1 MSTLHVVYRRAVG
14 VDCPVAAFSDESA
27 AVLCIAH
34 LPRKEGVWHE
44 IGTLPLDPG
53 PEVDL

>member
-1 MSTLHVVYRRAVG
+1 VNTLYVVYRRAVG
-14 VDCPVAAFSDESA
+14 VDYPVAAFSDESA
-27 AVLCIAH
+27 AVLCVANF
-34 LPRKEGVWHE
+34 PKKEGVWHE